1 MLGAKPWEIMKVGIP
16 RFDILAAYFQI
27 SYQLTKKKNE
37 DETGLDESAEN
48 PNPGE
53 DQPVVEQL

>member
-1 MLGAKPWEIMKVGIP
+1 VKVDIP
-16 RFDILAAYFQI
+16 RLNILAAHFQI

-53 DQPVVEQL
+53 DCC

>member
-1 MLGAKPWEIMKVGIP
+1 MKVGIP